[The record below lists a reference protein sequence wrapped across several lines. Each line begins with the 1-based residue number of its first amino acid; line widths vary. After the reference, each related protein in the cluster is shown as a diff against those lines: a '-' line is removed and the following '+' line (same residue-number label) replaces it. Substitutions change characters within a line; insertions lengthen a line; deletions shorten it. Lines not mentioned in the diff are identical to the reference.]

1 MKAFRVLLP
10 CLVLLLPSA
19 ALPRKG
25 STGERISP
33 INRLELSLPE
43 ELGLEAEERK
53 RENTS
58 FQEKV
63 RPSSAARSRMAAA
76 TRLFSKPDPG
86 AKCPQ
91 GLAEDGGIGWS
102 RSSLN
107 PWLLGGLEGPVCRVK
122 MDQDEM
128 TPRHLEVVG
137 VLTHYESSFIKLL
150 RQRTSWDESLLQTF
164 GLCPAGEA
172 GAAPHPLKHIH
183 AHVVEPGQDRF
194 LVLHLEEVRWE
205 AQANLWFKLVFQAE
219 VGRSLGELR
228 SAVLLFY
235 PGRREGPGTG
245 RPGQLLATGTGLA
258 REQSLCLA
266 RDTQYLVLGA
276 AVASVTRTS
285 EQLSFE
291 ASLAIRHR
299 EGGGAP
305 LPPTETQQ
313 LLFGSDDK
321 CFTRMTPVLLLLAKA
336 RQEEEEDVAL
346 APSSYLSAKGVVDM
360 APYPQLSPPQAGT
373 EELLSPTTLNQ
384 TNTSTPAPG
393 SSSHFLGIL
402 TLFIRQVL
410 SPSSEP
416 PTQPSSHHW
425 LDFQVMETLP
435 HQLLNLSE
443 EAALERLVQSE
454 EPSVLLFPQDSGAVL
469 EQHLGGW
476 QPEGTVLQLLMG
488 KLQAVIQELKD
499 IPAFQA
505 NMGLFQRL
513 LSFCYYPPG
522 PGEGQASEQPPS
534 SGKMHTLLLLKA
546 LQTVRARWQERRKVL
561 RQNRS
566 ARHQA
571 HCRLQELT
579 IDLHDRKFIVMPTV
593 YAANNCEGPCKLPL
607 STRIPSY
614 YSHTVLL
621 LGMQER
627 GSPLQRAPCCVPV
640 RYSDQLIISLS
651 TEGLEVRKFPNMVA
665 EECGCR

>member
-1 MKAFRVLLP
+1 MKALRVLLP

-25 STGERISP
+25 STEER
-33 INRLELSLPE
+33 NRL
-43 ELGLEAEERK
+43 ELGLEAEEGK

-63 RPSSAARSRMAAA
+63 RPISAARSRMAANP
-76 TRLFSKPDPG
+76 RLFSKPDPG
-86 AKCPQ
+86 AKCFQ
-91 GLAEDGGIGWS
+91 GPAEDGGIAWS
-102 RSSLN
+102 HSSLH
-107 PWLLGGLEGPVCRVK
+107 PWPLGGLEGPVCRVK
-122 MDQDEM
+122 MGQDGL

-150 RQRTSWDESLLQTF
+150 RQRTSWDESLLPTL

-172 GAAPHPLKHIH
+172 GAALHPLQHIH
-183 AHVVEPGQDRF
+183 AHLVEPGQDRV
-194 LVLHLEEVRWE
+194 LVLHLEEVRWG
-205 AQANLWFKLVFQAE
+205 AQAKLRFKLVFRAE

-235 PGRREGPGTG
+235 PGTG
-245 RPGQLLATGTGLA
+245 RPPPPRCLTHVHGAPVSFASG
-258 REQSLCLA
+258 QSLCPT
-266 RDTQYLVLGA
+266 RDTRYLVLGA
-276 AVASVTRTS
+276 AAASVTRSS

-299 EGGGAP
+299 GGAGAP
-305 LPPTETQQ
+305 LPSMETQQ

-336 RQEEEEDVAL
+336 RQEEEEVAL
-346 APSSYLSAKGVVDM
+346 APSSYLSADGVVDM

-373 EELLSPTTLNQ
+373 EDLLSPTALSQ

-393 SSSHFLGIL
+393 SSSDFLGIL

-416 PTQPSSHHW
+416 PPQPSSHHW

-476 QPEGTVLQLLMG
+476 QPEETVLQLLMG

-522 PGEGQASEQPPS
+522 PGGGQAGERTPG

-593 YAANNCEGPCKLPL
+593 YTANNCEGPCKLPL

>member
-1 MKAFRVLLP
+1 MKAALRVLLP
-10 CLVLLLPSA
+10 CLMLSLPSA

-25 STGERISP
+25 STGEKISP

-43 ELGLEAEERK
+43 ELGLEGEERK
-53 RENTS
+53 RENAS
-58 FQEKV
+58 LWERV
-63 RPSSAARSRMAAA
+63 RPSSAARSRMTAAA
-76 TRLFSKPDPG
+76 RLFSKPDPG
-86 AKCPQ
+86 AKCLQ
-91 GLAEDGGIGWS
+91 GMAEDGGIGWS
-102 RSSLN
+102 GSSLH
-107 PWLLGGLEGPVCRVK
+107 PWPLGGLEGPVCRVK
-122 MDQDEM
+122 MDQDGL
-128 TPRHLEVVG
+128 TQSHLEVVG

-150 RQRTSWDESLLQTF
+150 RQRTSWDESYLETF

-172 GAAPHPLKHIH
+172 GAALHPLKHIH

-194 LVLHLEEVRWE
+194 LVLHLEEVKWE
-205 AQANLWFKLVFQAE
+205 AQAKLWFKLGFQAE

-228 SAVLLFY
+228 FALLLFY
-235 PGRREGPGTG
+235 LGSREGPGDG
-245 RPGQLLATGTGLA
+245 RPEELLATGTGLA

-276 AVASVTRTS
+276 AVASVTRSS
-285 EQLSFE
+285 EQLSFQ
-291 ASLAIRHR
+291 ASLAIRR
-299 EGGGAP
+299 RGEGGAP

-313 LLFGSDDK
+313 LLFGSDEK
-321 CFTRMTPVLLLLAKA
+321 CFTRMTPVLLLLAKSL
-336 RQEEEEDVAL
+336 QDEEVAL
-346 APSSYLSAKGVVDM
+346 APSSYLSASRVVDV
-360 APYPQLSPPQAGT
+360 APYPQLSPPRTGT
-373 EELLSPTTLNQ
+373 EELPSPTAASQ
-384 TNTSTPAPG
+384 ANTSSPAPG
-393 SSSHFLGIL
+393 SSSQFLGIL
-402 TLFIRQVL
+402 TQFIRQVL

-505 NMGLFQRL
+505 NTGLFQHL

-522 PGEGQASEQPPS
+522 PGESQAGKQPPG
-534 SGKMHTLLLLKA
+534 SGKLHALLLLKA

-607 STRIPSY
+607 STRVPSY

>member
-1 MKAFRVLLP
+1 MRVALWVLLP
-10 CLVLLLPSA
+10 CLVLSLPA
-19 ALPRKG
+19 TALPRKG
-25 STGERISP
+25 DVGERVPP
-33 INRLELSLPE
+33 IHPL
-43 ELGLEAEERK
+43 ELGLDGEER
-53 RENTS
+53 RRDNVS
-58 FQEKV
+58 LQERV
-63 RPSSAARSRMAAA
+63 RPGSGRSRMTVA
-76 TRLFSKPDPG
+76 TRLFSKPHPG
-86 AKCPQ
+86 ARCFQ
-91 GLAEDGGIGWS
+91 GMSEDGDVGWAS
-102 RSSLN
+102 SSLH
-107 PWLLGGLEGPVCRVK
+107 PWPLGGLEGPVCRVK
-122 MDQDEM
+122 MDQDGQ

-137 VLTHYESSFIKLL
+137 VLTHYESTFIKLL
-150 RQRTSWDESLLQTF
+150 RQGTGWDENSLETF

-172 GAAPHPLKHIH
+172 GAALHPLKRIH

-194 LVLHLEEVRWE
+194 LVLHLQEVKWE
-205 AQANLWFKLVFQAE
+205 AQAKLWFQLVFQAE

-228 SAVLLFY
+228 VALLLFY
-235 PGRREGPGTG
+235 LGKREGPGAG
-245 RPGQLLATGTGLA
+245 RREELLATGTGLTQ
-258 REQSLCLA
+258 EQSLCLA

-276 AVASVTRTS
+276 TVASVTRSS
-285 EQLSFE
+285 EELSFQ
-291 ASLAIRHR
+291 ASLAIRR
-299 EGGGAP
+299 RGEGGAP
-305 LPPTETQQ
+305 LSPTETQQ

-321 CFTRMTPVLLLLAKA
+321 CFTRMTPVLFLLAKSQ
-336 RQEEEEDVAL
+336 REEEEEEEVAL
-346 APSSYLSAKGVVDM
+346 APSSYLSADGVVDT

-373 EELLSPTTLNQ
+373 EELLSPTALSQANA
-384 TNTSTPAPG
+384 SSPAPG
-393 SSSHFLGIL
+393 GSSQFLGIL
-402 TLFIRQVL
+402 TRFIRQVL

-416 PTQPSSHHW
+416 PPQPSSHHW

-454 EPSVLLFPQDSGAVL
+454 EPS
-469 EQHLGGW
+469 
-476 QPEGTVLQLLMG
+476 LLMG
-488 KLQAVIQELKD
+488 KLQAVIQELRD

-505 NMGLFQRL
+505 NMGLFQHL

-522 PGEGQASEQPPS
+522 PAEVRASERPPG
-534 SGKMHTLLLLKA
+534 SGKLHTLLLLKA

-579 IDLHDRKFIVMPTV
+579 IDLQDRKFIVMPTV

-607 STRIPSY
+607 STRVPSF

-651 TEGLEVRKFPNMVA
+651 AEGLEVRKFPNMVA

>member
-1 MKAFRVLLP
+1 MKALRVLLP

-25 STGERISP
+25 STGEGISP
-33 INRLELSLPE
+33 MNRL

-58 FQEKV
+58 LQEKV
-63 RPSSAARSRMAAA
+63 RPSSAARSRMAADP
-76 TRLFSKPDPG
+76 RLFSKPDPG
-86 AKCPQ
+86 AKCLQ

-102 RSSLN
+102 HSRLH
-107 PWLLGGLEGPVCRVK
+107 PWPLGGLEGPVCRVK
-122 MDQDEM
+122 MGQDGL

-150 RQRTSWDESLLQTF
+150 RQRTSWDESLLPTL
-164 GLCPAGEA
+164 GLCPASEA
-172 GAAPHPLKHIH
+172 GAALHPLQHIH
-183 AHVVEPGQDRF
+183 AHLVEPGQDRV

-205 AQANLWFKLVFQAE
+205 AQAKLRFKLVFQAE

-235 PGRREGPGTG
+235 PGTG
-245 RPGQLLATGTGLA
+245 RPGELLATGTGLA
-258 REQSLCLA
+258 REQSLCLT
-266 RDTQYLVLGA
+266 RDTRYLVLGA
-276 AVASVTRTS
+276 AVASVTRSS

-299 EGGGAP
+299 GGAGAP
-305 LPPTETQQ
+305 LPSMETQQ

-336 RQEEEEDVAL
+336 RQEEEEEVAL
-346 APSSYLSAKGVVDM
+346 APSSYLSADGVVDM

-373 EELLSPTTLNQ
+373 EDLLSPTALSQ
-384 TNTSTPAPG
+384 TNTSTPAPSSS

-522 PGEGQASEQPPS
+522 PGEGQAGERTPG

-593 YAANNCEGPCKLPL
+593 YTANNCEGPCKLPL